1 MGVLL
6 DIFDSSNI
14 HPAWRNCIEQ
24 EYECLQALDRL
35 DAVYT
40 DCANAGKTIFPAP
53 QNIFKAF
60 EYAPDNIRCIILGQ
74 DPYHEKGQ
82 AMGLAFS
89 VPNGVKC
96 PPSLRNIKK
105 EIAADIGD
113 VDLSGTD
120 LTPWAEQGVF
130 LLNAVLTVEE
140 GKANSHAKL
149 GWERFVSVLLDRL
162 CKSGKTPL
170 AAILWGTFAQKIG
183 NDIENLKA
191 FRPIKVVKSAH
202 PSPLSA
208 HRGFLGSKPFSQV
221 NEFLSCNGAAPIDW
235 SIRPQ
240 PEH

>member
-1 MGVLL
+1 MGALL
-6 DIFDSSNI
+6 DVFASSNI
-14 HPAWRNCIEQ
+14 HPVWRNRIEQ
-24 EYECLQALDRL
+24 EYACVQTLKRL

-40 DCANAGKTIFPAP
+40 GCINAGKAVFPEP

-60 EYAPDNIRCIILGQ
+60 EYDPYDIRCVILGQ

-130 LLNAVLTVEE
+130 LLNAALTVEE
-140 GKANSHAKL
+140 GKANSHANL

-170 AAILWGTFAQKIG
+170 AAILWGAFAQKIG

-221 NEFLSCNGAAPIDW
+221 NEFLSRNGAAPIDW

-240 PEH
+240 SEH